1 MAFPRKTKQPIAVNS
16 RSQIDLSCQH
26 VTTADWMQFNVVKS
40 LEVVPEANYNIRH
53 ELFSRLEPMPVPTF
67 GRAEIRNKVFFVPY
81 RTVWS
86 PWNDF
91 INDVP
96 HTFEDSSVAIPQSVP
111 FTYMYVLVQALLDE
125 KYSRLV
131 GSSESHDFTYYNQ
144 SGTPL
149 NYKFTT
155 LGRQVYKMLI
165 SLGYKIVFDARA
177 NLVVSLMPIYCT
189 ARIYVDWFYTSQYA
203 NDADSAWLI
212 SILQQNVNHEDLG
225 TASLAYSDLIRIFSI
240 ISYVFYDIDKFTSVW
255 DNPDGPNTGLSSS
268 YSITDPSDPGDVS
281 VTTQISE
288 YSGTSS
294 IVGNITQFAVNA
306 LRKLS
311 DYMKRNQ
318 IAGARSLDR
327 YLSRFGVKLPSEKL
341 NRSVYLGGYE
351 QQLQF
356 GDVTST
362 ADTEGA
368 NLGSYAGKGL
378 SYGNGSYEFN
388 SNGEYGMLIIVSIVI
403 PHVTYYQG
411 LNREVLHT
419 SRLDFWT
426 PEFDGLGVQAMS
438 RAEVYVPTDRSELP
452 DDDVSG
458 LNGVF
463 GFVPRYAEYKT
474 PFDVI
479 SGDYFVKSLSV
490 GKDSWY
496 LARDISNLI
505 QDPGYDGFVH
515 DYQFIKGDDASQYNR
530 IFYVPGQL
538 SDHFN
543 MIHNFVIKCSFPGKS
558 LFDNYE
564 FENEDKSKKV
574 TLDVDGTTLN

>member
-26 VTTADWMQFNVVKS
+26 ITTADWMQFNVVKS
-40 LEVVPEANYNIRH
+40 LEVVPEATYNIRH

-96 HTFEDSSVAIPQSVP
+96 HTFEDSTVAIPQSVP
-111 FTYMYVLVQALLDE
+111 FTRMSVLAEVFTDG
-125 KYSRLV
+125 YFSRSV
-131 GSSESHDFTYYNQ
+131 GSSDVHDFTYYPTTG
-144 SGTPL
+144 SPV

-155 LGRQVYKMLI
+155 IGRQVYKMLI
-165 SLGYKIVFDARA
+165 SLGYKITFDANA
-177 NLVVSLMPIYCT
+177 TLVVSLMPILCT
-189 ARIYVDWFYTSQYA
+189 MRIYVDWFYTSQYA

-212 SILQQNVNHEDLG
+212 SILQKNQLQEDLG
-225 TASLAYSDLIRIFSI
+225 EETLTKSDLIRIFKI

-255 DNPDGPNTGLSSS
+255 DNPAGPNNGLSSD
-268 YSITDPSDPGDVS
+268 YSIIDPSLPGEDSVVS
-281 VTTQISE
+281 TNSDYNYTPS
-288 YSGTSS
+288 TSS
-294 IVGNITQFAVNA
+294 VLTQFAINA

-388 SNGEYGMLIIVSIVI
+388 SDGEYGMLIVVSIVI
-403 PHVTYYQG
+403 PHVSYYQG

-419 SRLDFWT
+419 SRFDFWT
-426 PEFDGLGVQAMS
+426 PEFDALGVQAMS
-438 RAEVYVPTDRSELP
+438 RAEVYVPTDRSEVP
-452 DDDVSG
+452 DGSVSG

-463 GFVPRYAEYKT
+463 GFVPRYAEYKV
-474 PFDVI
+474 PFDII
-479 SGDYFVKSLSV
+479 SGDYYCKSLKT

-496 LARDISNLI
+496 LARDISTLL

-515 DYQFIKGDDASQYNR
+515 DYQFIKGDDAPQYNR
-530 IFYVPGQL
+530 IFYVVGEL

-543 MIHNFVIKCSFPGKS
+543 MIHNFDIKCSFPGKS

-574 TLDVDGTTLN
+574 TVDVNGTTLN